1 MYHTSRIDCE
11 DTFAV
16 GCSRSSMFLAVFTVG
31 VGVSCTSW
39 RSDSV
44 GSSVLLGMDGR
55 VCFAAATTILRRVRA
70 SGLAPSPRS
79 RTACWTTAWR
89 RLSPC
94 PRRKPTQARTA
105 KTHRRLSVTLCFNQY
120 VVCTLLSHS
129 SGIMVSGTV
138 SASRGLTPHLQLVKV
153 NRNEWLNMMEDFI
166 VPSMGLRAWAWLGAH
181 H

>member
-1 MYHTSRIDCE
+1 MPARSQNLDAAWFAQCKVSSIKNGPTSSVFEKWRNMYHTSRIDCE

-16 GCSRSSMFLAVFTVG
+16 GCSWSSTFLAVFTVG

-105 KTHRRLSVTLCFNQY
+105 KTHRRLSVTLCFISMLF
-120 VVCTLLSHS
+120 VRCSPTLQASW
-129 SGIMVSGTV
+129 
-138 SASRGLTPHLQLVKV
+138 SAALCLLLV
-153 NRNEWLNMMEDFI
+153 
-166 VPSMGLRAWAWLGAH
+166 A
-181 H
+181 